1 MISKLIEFELENCK
15 RLKAL
20 LVYRFEVRFGTM
32 LFMYTLE
39 KAGKRKRQQRI
50 FQSLALG
57 GGELPIGNFT
67 TLEIYLVYFGITSHY
82 ILYNC
87 IIYL

>member
-1 MISKLIEFELENCK
+1 MISKLIEGELENCK

-32 LFMYTLE
+32 LCMYTLE

-50 FQSLALG
+50 FQSALG

-67 TLEIYLVYFGITSHY
+67 TLEIYLDIFGIFWYHIT
-82 ILYNC
+82 LYFV
-87 IIYL
+87 